1 MGTISGV
8 KQVPIGAL
16 TPYERNAKL
25 HSPEQVRKIADSIRE
40 FGFISPCLID
50 REGNVIAGHGRLLAA
65 QELGMTEVPCVYVEG
80 LTEAQRRAYVLA
92 DNRLTE
98 LGEWDDALV
107 LEELKQLQE
116 EGFDTGITG
125 FDLEAIDITD
135 DMDAEVE
142 PDEFEQ
148 IENAAQAKVHRGEI
162 WQLGEHRLMCGDS
175 TNRDDVIALMGGAS
189 ADLLVTD
196 PPYNVALGVGDTPEI
211 AKKRH
216 RRTDGLQIEND
227 AMETCEFED
236 FLLAAFENAGEVMRP
251 GAAYYCWYAST
262 SQKSFQ
268 TALERSGMPPHQIL
282 IWVKSS
288 LVLGR
293 QDYQWRHEPC
303 FYGWKEG
310 AGHYFID
317 ARALTTVMDPTEDMT
332 KEQLLQIVKDLTS
345 ITTTIYEDK
354 PVRSEEHPTMKPL
367 GLFKKLI
374 RNSSRKRENVLD
386 IFCGSG
392 TTILAAE
399 EMGRRAFGM
408 ELDPHF
414 CDVIIERWEQATGG
428 KAVQVNV

>member
-1 MGTISGV
+1 MAQTA
-8 KQVPIGAL
+8 KLQQVPVNKL
-16 TPYERNAKL
+16 VPYERNAKT
-25 HSPEQVRKIADSIRE
+25 HSAEQVEKIKASIEE
-40 FGFISPCLID
+40 FGFVSPILID
-50 REGNVIAGHGRLLAA
+50 GEYNIIAGHGRVLAA
-65 QELGMTEVPCVYVEG
+65 KELGMDKVPAVFVEG
-80 LTEAQRRAYVLA
+80 LTEAQRRAYIIA
-92 DNRLTE
+92 DNKLTE
-98 LGEWDDALV
+98 LGGWDMEMVRA
-107 LEELKQLQE
+107 ELQE
-116 EGFDTGITG
+116 LDGEGFDTDITG
-125 FDLEAIDITD
+125 FELEAITVTEDMGSDYEEVPGD
-135 DMDAEVE
+135 DYEEV
-142 PDEFEQ
+142 P
-148 IENAAQAKVHRGEI
+148 ARVRRGEI

-175 TNRDDVIALMGGAS
+175 TNRDDVIALMGGAT

-196 PPYNVALGVGDTPEI
+196 PPYNVDYTGGT
-211 AKKRH
+211 K
-216 RRTDGLQIEND
+216 D
-227 AMETCEFED
+227 AMKIMNDNLNTSEFVD
-236 FLLAAFENAGEVMRP
+236 FLTAAFMAAAEVMKE
-251 GAAYYCWYAST
+251 GAAFYCWHSSKTACE
-262 SQKSFQ
+262 FQ
-268 TALERSGMPPHQIL
+268 TALQDAGLLPHECL
-282 IWVKSS
+282 IWVKNQF
-288 LVLGR
+288 VIGR

-317 ARALTTVMDPTEDMT
+317 ARTLTTVMDPTEDMT

-354 PVRSEEHPTMKPL
+354 PVRSEAHPTMKPL

-428 KAVQVNV
+428 KAVKVDV

>member
-1 MGTISGV
+1 MAQTA
-8 KQVPIGAL
+8 KLQQVPVNKL
-16 TPYERNAKL
+16 VPYERNAKT
-25 HSPEQVRKIADSIRE
+25 HSAEQVEKIKASIEE
-40 FGFISPCLID
+40 FGFVSPILID
-50 REGNVIAGHGRLLAA
+50 GEFNIIAGHGRVLAA
-65 QELGMTEVPCVYVEG
+65 KELGMDKVPAVFVEG
-80 LTEAQRRAYVLA
+80 LTEAQRRAYIIA
-92 DNRLTE
+92 DNKLTE
-98 LGEWDDALV
+98 LGGWDMEMVRA
-107 LEELKQLQE
+107 ELQE
-116 EGFDTGITG
+116 LDGEGFDTDITG
-125 FDLEAIDITD
+125 FELEAITVTEDMGSDYEEVPGD
-135 DMDAEVE
+135 DYEEV
-142 PDEFEQ
+142 P
-148 IENAAQAKVHRGEI
+148 ARVRRGEI

-175 TNRDDVIALMGGAS
+175 TNRDDVIALMGGAT

-211 AKKRH
+211 AKKRL
-216 RRTDGLQIEND
+216 RRMDGLQIEND
-227 AMETCEFED
+227 AMENREFED
-236 FLLAAFENAGEVMRP
+236 FLFAAFGNAGEVMRP

-268 TALERSGMPPHQIL
+268 SALERSGMPPHQIL

-317 ARALTTVMDPTEDMT
+317 ARTLTTVMDPTEDMT

-428 KAVQVNV
+428 KAVKVDV